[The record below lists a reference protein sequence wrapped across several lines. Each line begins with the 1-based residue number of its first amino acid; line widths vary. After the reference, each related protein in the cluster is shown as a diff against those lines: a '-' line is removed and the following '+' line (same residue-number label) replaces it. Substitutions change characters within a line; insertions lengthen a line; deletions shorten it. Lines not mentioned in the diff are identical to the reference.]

1 MDWLSIV
8 LRIVHIGAAV
18 FWVGSAA
25 FMFFFLQPSAS
36 ALGPQAGP
44 VMAHLNARRRL
55 PQVIGVS
62 AVLTILAGLLLY
74 ADASGGFD
82 ADWITS
88 PVGIGFTVGGAAAII
103 AWVLGLVAIRP
114 MVARMGEV
122 RGGGRGRWTAI
133 TRAGRRDA
141 GAGTARPLAGVGQHH
156 SAAYRRGGDGCGPVP
171 LGADR
176 SPSSARSSSRRVPFL
191 VDPRCCTETKRSS
204 LLDERW

>member
-25 FMFFFLQPSAS
+25 FMFFFLQPSAA

-55 PQVIGVS
+55 PQVIGIS
-62 AVLTILAGLLLY
+62 AVLTILAGLFLY

-88 PVGIGFTVGGAAAII
+88 PVGLGFTVGGAAAII
-103 AWVLGLVAIRP
+103 AWVLGLVAIGP
-114 MVARMGEV
+114 IVARMGQV
-122 RGGGRGRWTAI
+122 SGAVASGGGPASPEQ
-133 TRAGRRDA
+133 AAEMQALGRR
-141 GAGTARPLAGVGQHH
+141 
-156 SAAYRRGGDGCGPVP
+156 
-171 LGADR
+171 
-176 SPSSARSSSRRVPFL
+176 ARSLGWVNI
-191 VDPRCCTETKRSS
+191 T
-204 LLDERW
+204 LLLIAVVAMAAARYL